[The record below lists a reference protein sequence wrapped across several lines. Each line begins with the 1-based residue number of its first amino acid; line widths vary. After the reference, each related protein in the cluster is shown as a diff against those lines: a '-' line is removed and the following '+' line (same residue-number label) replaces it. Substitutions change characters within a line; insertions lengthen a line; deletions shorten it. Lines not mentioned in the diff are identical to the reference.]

1 MTPTPP
7 KVIPNGRYSTLE
19 AAALLGITRTM
30 LWRMTSLRQI
40 KCGYR
45 RSSGR
50 RFYTGREIMM
60 AWEAK
65 L

>member
-19 AAALLGITRTM
+19 AAALLGITRTT

-50 RFYTGREIMM
+50 RFYTAGR
-60 AWEAK
+60 
-65 L
+65 

>member
-7 KVIPNGRYSTLE
+7 EVIPN
-19 AAALLGITRTM
+19 
-30 LWRMTSLRQI
+30 
-40 KCGYR
+40 R